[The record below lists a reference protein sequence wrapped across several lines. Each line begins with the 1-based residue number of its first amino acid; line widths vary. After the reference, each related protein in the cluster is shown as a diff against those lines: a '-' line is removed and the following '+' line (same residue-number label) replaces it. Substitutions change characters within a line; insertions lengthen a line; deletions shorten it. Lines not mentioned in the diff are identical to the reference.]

1 MSATSTHTH
10 THTHT
15 LENHARKRSGTFKR
29 VDLIGACYHVTKKWR
44 NRLRGDERG
53 DEGSKEE
60 DFNTELDFMYTSR
73 SAPLDNAERAKF
85 EGILTDFDMAFNEE
99 LLYMRND
106 DMQSQSSQF
115 GSAGIEKLLQEFK
128 GAVTPNVRKNIEMMI
143 RSLTLTLTQ
152 TGDTPF
158 GTKITKALATQTE
171 KAVSCVYGGNVDMI
185 KMDDKERKRLLEQY
199 NTDVEDRKYKEK
211 ALKRQFEEANQQIEK
226 TQNRLKEIEEKLANK
241 IADNIRLT
249 EENEGLQGSKKEMSK
264 SLTSMKSMYD
274 HDLASREKLQSHC
287 DDLVREKTNLENK
300 ITELETR
307 LAHKRKP
314 TSPDV
319 SATSEKVSTFSKS
332 AID

>member
-1 MSATSTHTH
+1 M
-10 THTHT
+10 
-15 LENHARKRSGTFKR
+15 
-29 VDLIGACYHVTKKWR
+29 TKKWR

-287 DDLVREKTNLENK
+287 DDLVRTFESLCLSSNIYISTKT
-300 ITELETR
+300 
-307 LAHKRKP
+307 
-314 TSPDV
+314 TSNR
-319 SATSEKVSTFSKS
+319 SEKKQISRTKSRNSKRDLHTRENRQAQMYRQHQRKS
-332 AID
+332 RSLRFNSSRK